1 MFKIF
6 ISRNEMK
13 ESFVPKSREARGQDN
28 PAGPG
33 ADQGPA
39 KRTDIPPVY
48 FQIFF
53 YFFSS

>member
-1 MFKIF
+1 
-6 ISRNEMK
+6 MK

-48 FQIFF
+48 SQKF
-53 YFFSS
+53 YFFIILDF